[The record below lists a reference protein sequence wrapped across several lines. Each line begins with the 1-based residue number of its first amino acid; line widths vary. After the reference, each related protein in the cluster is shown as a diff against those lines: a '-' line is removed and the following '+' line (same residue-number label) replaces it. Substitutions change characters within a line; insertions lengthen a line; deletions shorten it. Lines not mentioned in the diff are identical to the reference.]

1 MDLTISLNTTDY
13 SVKRGTT
20 VIGSIKKLA
29 DGSIV
34 FVSGVQITYTAAEMA
49 AINTFMVN
57 LAIA

>member
-1 MDLTISLNTTDY
+1 MGLEITLNTTDY

-34 FVSGVQITYTAAEMA
+34 FVSGVQVTYSAAYDRDWE
-49 AINTFMVN
+49 TH
-57 LAIA
+57 